1 MRQLLP
7 AKLIAPVLLT
17 MQFSLAAAQTSA
29 TPEASP
35 MPESALLDWLWGI
48 PLIIAVA
55 ACAWFV
61 KRTGGPDPYRNL

>member
-1 MRQLLP
+1 MRQLSG
-7 AKLIAPVLLT
+7 AKLIGPILLT

-29 TPEASP
+29 TPEATP
-35 MPESALLDWLWGI
+35 MPESALSEWLWGI

-61 KRTGGPDPYRNL
+61 KRTAGPDPYRNL